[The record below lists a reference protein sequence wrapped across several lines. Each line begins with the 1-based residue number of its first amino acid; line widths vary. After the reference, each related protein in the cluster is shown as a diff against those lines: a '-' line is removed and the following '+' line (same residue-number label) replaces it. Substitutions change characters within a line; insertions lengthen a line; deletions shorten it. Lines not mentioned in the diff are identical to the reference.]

1 MRRATVALLHRLPH
15 PAEAEGAESGR
26 PDSSG
31 NRPRERRARGAGRV
45 MRGRARA
52 KGAPDNSS
60 SNNNNNL
67 RFAAPPAGANMDDA
81 GPAPVQDA
89 AVGAAGA
96 DAGSVA
102 GSAVVSAMTVVV
114 AQSAT
119 IEQRVRE
126 AGGPIDNASYSC
138 ACGMVFAAAVSTTVS
153 CPHCGAGQAW

>member
-52 KGAPDNSS
+52 KEAPDNSS
-60 SNNNNNL
+60 NNNL
-67 RFAAPPAGANMDDA
+67 RFAAPPAGANMEDA

-96 DAGSVA
+96 AGSAGSVA